1 MCVYTYIFIYIYLN
15 YYNNGKDILFMQRYD
30 PVPISVFTY

>member
-1 MCVYTYIFIYIYLN
+1 MCVYMHIYLYIYLN